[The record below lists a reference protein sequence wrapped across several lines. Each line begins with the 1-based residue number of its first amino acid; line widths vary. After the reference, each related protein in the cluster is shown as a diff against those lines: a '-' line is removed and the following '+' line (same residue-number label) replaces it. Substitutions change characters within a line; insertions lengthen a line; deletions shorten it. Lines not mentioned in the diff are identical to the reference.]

1 MKNPRDGE
9 WCELLDTGVEL
20 PEKGADVT
28 QSTAGKPEAAE
39 ERTEQTRSFVRRV
52 RAATRR
58 KYTPEEKIRVVL
70 EGFRREVTVNDL
82 CRREGI
88 KPHSYYSWTKEFM
101 EAGKERLARDSVRD
115 ATRQE
120 IHALKRENGEL
131 KQLVAELSL
140 EAYRLKKPVTPMP
153 SLLEE
158 HADLA
163 VARRSPGLS

>member
-1 MKNPRDGE
+1 MSQSDVSKAE
-9 WCELLDTGVEL
+9 S
-20 PEKGADVT
+20 AD
-28 QSTAGKPEAAE
+28 QRS
-39 ERTEQTRSFVRRV
+39 EQTRSFVRRV

-58 KYTPEEKIRVVL
+58 KYTPEEKIRIVL

-101 EAGKERLARDSVRD
+101 EAGRERLSRDTVRD

-120 IHALKRENGEL
+120 IQDLKRENGEL

-140 EAYRLKKPVTPMP
+140 EVYRLKKTAIPMP
-153 SLLEE
+153 QNGVGTS
-158 HADLA
+158 
-163 VARRSPGLS
+163 G

>member
-1 MKNPRDGE
+1 
-9 WCELLDTGVEL
+9 
-20 PEKGADVT
+20 VT
-28 QSTAGKPEAAE
+28 QSTIGKPEAAE

-58 KYTPEEKIRVVL
+58 KYTPEEKIRIVV

-88 KPHSYYSWTKEFM
+88 KPHSYYAWTKEFM
-101 EAGKERLARDSVRD
+101 ESGKERLTRDSARD

-131 KQLVAELSL
+131 KHLVADLSL
-140 EAYRLKKPVTPMP
+140 EAYRLKKRPC
-153 SLLEE
+153 
-158 HADLA
+158 
-163 VARRSPGLS
+163 R